1 MIKNDRQ
8 YKLARAQV
16 ERFANALEELRKAPE
31 SPDEDPRIR
40 DLQLRAIQG
49 QIDDLKA
56 QLNEY
61 ELLRSGK
68 TERISV
74 ESLADLP
81 YALIKARIAS
91 GMSQRELATRVGIKE
106 QQIQRYEATDYAAA
120 SLTRLREVAEA
131 LDVQM
136 RNEVR
141 LPTERASPRSLL
153 RRLQSAGLDPDFVR
167 RRLAPSLNAE
177 LLEGDEQLGGAA
189 VDVLA
194 NVTHIYG
201 WDLETVFSDEPLQPD
216 LQPLAAASFKL
227 PTRISEQRLGAYV
240 VYAHYLAL
248 LVLQATQGLEPRTPP
263 TNWEEMRSILESRYG
278 GISFEGVVRYSWDC
292 GIPVLPL
299 DDPGAM
305 HGALWKTGGRSVIVL
320 KQSSRSLSRWLF
332 DLLHE
337 LYHAGLSSSSE
348 QVILELG
355 DSNGGLASDSIDDEE
370 FDASQFAGDVILAGR
385 SEVLAEWSVTRASGK
400 LEWLK
405 TAVKEVAREA
415 DMPIGGLAYYLAWR
429 LSTQGENWWGAAT
442 NLQPKE
448 DDPWRIAR
456 DILLEHANLDL
467 LDPTSRS
474 LLEQALTE
482 QVR

>member
-1 MIKNDRQ
+1 
-8 YKLARAQV
+8 
-16 ERFANALEELRKAPE
+16 
-31 SPDEDPRIR
+31 
-40 DLQLRAIQG
+40 
-49 QIDDLKA
+49 
-56 QLNEY
+56 
-61 ELLRSGK
+61 
-68 TERISV
+68 
-74 ESLADLP
+74 
-81 YALIKARIAS
+81 
-91 GMSQRELATRVGIKE
+91 
-106 QQIQRYEATDYAAA
+106 
-120 SLTRLREVAEA
+120 
-131 LDVQM
+131 
-136 RNEVR
+136 
-141 LPTERASPRSLL
+141 
-153 RRLQSAGLDPDFVR
+153 
-167 RRLAPSLNAE
+167 
-177 LLEGDEQLGGAA
+177 
-189 VDVLA
+189 
-194 NVTHIYG
+194 
-201 WDLETVFSDEPLQPD
+201 
-216 LQPLAAASFKL
+216 
-227 PTRISEQRLGAYV
+227 
-240 VYAHYLAL
+240 
-248 LVLQATQGLEPRTPP
+248 
-263 TNWEEMRSILESRYG
+263 
-278 GISFEGVVRYSWDC
+278 
-292 GIPVLPL
+292 
-299 DDPGAM
+299 
-305 HGALWKTGGRSVIVL
+305 VL